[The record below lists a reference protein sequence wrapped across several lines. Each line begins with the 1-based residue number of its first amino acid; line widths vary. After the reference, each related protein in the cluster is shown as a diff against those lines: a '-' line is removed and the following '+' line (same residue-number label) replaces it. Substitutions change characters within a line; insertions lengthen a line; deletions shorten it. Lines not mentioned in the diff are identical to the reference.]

1 MYSQKDGRA
10 EKLGR
15 GVGYAFSYFLFTS
28 VLFLVLEF
36 TGRIPASWS
45 YPHVMGIT
53 VLISVA
59 GAALRRYLG

>member
-1 MYSQKDGRA
+1 MDSNAVSKT

-36 TGRIPASWS
+36 TGRIPMSWS